1 MSLVTRSLPSLHGG
15 VSQQSPLVRS
25 PDQVESLTNGWP
37 SIASGLTKR
46 APSEIVARLMPTA
59 PTNAHVHTINRDVS
73 EQYVVI
79 VANGQIKVFDT
90 LTGQE
95 KPVTA
100 PGGWAYLS
108 TVTDYSTDISAFSV
122 ADYTFIVNRKK
133 TCAMGA
139 LGDDQQPDEAYQI
152 WLNRRIGT
160 DGNGD
165 PYAPGS
171 AYQYPPNPA
180 TGFVTG
186 TVQRFDKL
194 PPVNQGDTP
203 PPEGAIYRVQ
213 GDETG
218 GFMSYYVVRRGG
230 VWEECVKPGLVN
242 AIDPKT
248 MPHALVRDADGS
260 FVFAPFSWA
269 PRRVAGHSSV
279 KITADRYGHIIADD
293 LKGLV
298 KGKQERDAA

>member
-1 MSLVTRSLPSLHGG
+1 MSLESPVTETISPAPDYTQIPASAFPEGADPSTYKDSLSAPETPAKPERPAHIPEKFWDAEAGA
-15 VSQQSPLVRS
+15 VRTDDLVKSYAELEAKHRS
-25 PDQVESLTNGWP
+25 PKSEDKPADEAAKPNDLTIEP
-37 SIASGLTKR
+37 AKDETP
-46 APSEIVARLMPTA
+46 AQAE
-59 PTNAHVHTINRDVS
+59 
-73 EQYVVI
+73 
-79 VANGQIKVFDT
+79 AN
-90 LTGQE
+90 
-95 KPVTA
+95 PVT
-100 PGGWAYLS
+100 
-108 TVTDYSTDISAFSV
+108 TAFEAFAKHYEETSGQP
-122 ADYTFIVNRKK
+122 AE
-133 TCAMGA
+133 
-139 LGDDQQPDEAYQI
+139 DQIA
-152 WLNRRIGT
+152 
-160 DGNGD
+160 
-165 PYAPGS
+165 
-171 AYQYPPNPA
+171 
-180 TGFVTG
+180 
-186 TVQRFDKL
+186 
-194 PPVNQGDTP
+194 DTP